1 MKQETIDKLKKIVGK
16 QNLTTEQ
23 EQLICYSY
31 DATGQEFMPS
41 AVIFPASAKEIS
53 EIMKLACAEGVPVI
67 ARGAGSG
74 FVGGS
79 LPVSGGLVL
88 STKRMNS
95 IVEIDRENMIAVVE
109 PGVVTGHLQQEVEK
123 VGLFYPPDP
132 SSHKFCTLG
141 GNLAMGAGGPRAVK
155 YGVTRDYVM
164 GMDIVL
170 PTGEMISCGTRT
182 SKGVVGY
189 DMTRLMVGSEGT
201 LGIVTRIILKLIPK
215 PKCKSTLYVE
225 FPGCVDAGKAVS
237 AITSSGIV
245 PSILEFIDRSALTC
259 IQDTLKE
266 PLNENVGAILLIEVD
281 GLEASVNDGVTKIS
295 ELCTKFGAMKIVEA
309 SDPKEAEALWSARR
323 AISPSLFKLGTKKIN
338 EDIVVPRNMVPRL
351 IEGLEAIS
359 NRHDLVMANFGHAG
373 DGNIHVNIMI
383 NKGNPDEENRAEE
396 AVREVF
402 QLALDLGGTISGE
415 HGIGI
420 SKQPYIAMELSEIE
434 IGLMKGI
441 KKVFDPSNILNP
453 GKIFPV

>member
-1 MKQETIDKLKKIVGK
+1 MNQEAINKLKKIVGA
-16 QNLTTEQ
+16 QNLTAEE

-31 DATGQEFMPS
+31 DATGQEFLPH
-41 AVIFPASAKEIS
+41 AVIFPASAEEIS
-53 EIMKLACAEGVPVI
+53 QIMKLANTEGFPVI

-74 FVGGS
+74 FVGGA
-79 LPVSGGLVL
+79 LPVSGGVVL

-95 IVEIDRENMIAVVE
+95 IIEIDEENMIALVE

-123 VGLFYPPDP
+123 KGLFYPPDP
-132 SSHKFCTLG
+132 SSHKICTLG
-141 GNLAMGAGGPRAVK
+141 GNVAMGAGGPRAVK

-201 LGIVTRIILKLIPK
+201 LGIVTKIILKLIPK

-225 FPGCVDAGKAVS
+225 FPGAVEAGRAVS

-259 IQDTLKE
+259 IKDYLKE
-266 PLNENVGAILLIEVD
+266 PLKENVGAILLIEVD
-281 GLEASVNDGVTKIS
+281 GLQASVNDGMTKINA
-295 ELCTKFGAMKIVEA
+295 LCTEFGAMKIVEA
-309 SDPKEAEALWSARR
+309 SDHKAAEALWEARR
-323 AISPSLFKLGTKKIN
+323 AISPSLYKLGTKKIN

-351 IEGLEAIS
+351 IDSLEAIS
-359 NRHDLVMANFGHAG
+359 KRHNLVMANFGHAG

-383 NKGNPDEENRAEE
+383 NKGNTDEEKRAEE
-396 AVREVF
+396 AVKEVF
-402 QLALDLGGTISGE
+402 QAALDLGGTISGE

-420 SKQPYIAMELSEIE
+420 SKQPYIGMELSERE
-434 IGLMKGI
+434 IDIMKGI
-441 KKVFDPSNILNP
+441 KKVFDPKNVLNP

>member
-1 MKQETIDKLKKIVGK
+1 MKQETIDKLIKIVGR
-16 QNLTTEQ
+16 QNLTTTK

-31 DATGQEFMPS
+31 DATGLEFLPD
-41 AVIFPASAKEIS
+41 AVIFPSSAEEIS
-53 EIMKLACAEGVPVI
+53 EIMKLACAEGFSVV

-79 LPVSGGLVL
+79 LPVSGGVVL
-88 STKRMNS
+88 STKRMAS
-95 IVEIDRENMIAVVE
+95 IIEIDSDNMIAVVE

-141 GNLAMGAGGPRAVK
+141 GNVAMGAGGPRAVK

-164 GMDIVL
+164 GMEIVL

-201 LGIVTRIILKLIPK
+201 LGIITKIILKLIPK
-215 PKCKSTLYVE
+215 PKSKTTLYVE
-225 FPGCVDAGKAVS
+225 FLSCLDAGKAVS
-237 AITSSGIV
+237 GISSSGIV
-245 PSILEFIDRSALTC
+245 PSILEFIDRSALMC
-259 IQDTLKE
+259 IKDYLKE
-266 PLNENVGAILLIEVD
+266 PLRDNVGAILLIEVD
-281 GLEASVNDGVTKIS
+281 GLKACVADSVTQIK
-295 ELCTKFGAMKIVEA
+295 ELCAKFGAMKIVEA
-309 SDPKEAEALWSARR
+309 SDPKEAEALWAARR

-338 EDIVVPRNMVPRL
+338 EDIVVPRNMVPEL
-351 IEGLEAIS
+351 IENLEEIS
-359 NRHDLVMANFGHAG
+359 SRHNLIMANFGHAG

-383 NKGNPDEENRAEE
+383 NKGNVAEEERAEE

-402 QLALDLGGTISGE
+402 QSALDLGGTISGE
-415 HGIGI
+415 HGVGI
-420 SKQPYIAMELSEIE
+420 SKQPYIGMELLAREIE
-434 IGLMKGI
+434 IMKGI

-453 GKIFPV
+453 GKIFPA